1 MGDLKKESKKKG
13 KSKIKG
19 KYLWFV
25 LFVIL
30 SGVLGF
36 LMGYLKSGILE
47 EFFERYINNDM
58 WYMEML
64 NMALMV
70 LIFIVGFI
78 IHIILHEGGH
88 LVFGF
93 ISGYEFVSFRV
104 GSFVII
110 KEKGEFKSKR
120 YSIPGTAGQ
129 CLMMPPEK
137 KNENFP
143 FILYNLGGALF
154 NIIVSAITIVIAM
167 SLKELSWIKVIL
179 ILTSGAGLIAAIT
192 NGIPLK
198 IGGMTNDGHNIM
210 TMARDKDSRD
220 SFYLQLRVNGLLT
233 SGIRIK
239 DMNYDDF
246 ILKEDI
252 DYKNPLNFSR
262 IFINHNYHLD
272 KCDFKS
278 AKEALEF
285 GRRYVNSTIAIYRM
299 EWLSEVL
306 FLELIG
312 DCDSQRIE
320 ELYDESLKKYIEASK
335 FMLNKKRIMMAYELL
350 YQENKQKA
358 LKYLEELKDLAKRYP
373 VKGEVDMELML
384 GKFLQGKM

>member
-1 MGDLKKESKKKG
+1 MEDLKKKKKVKKKG
-13 KSKIKG
+13 KHKG
-19 KYLWFV
+19 TIFL
-25 LFVIL
+25 IL
-30 SGVLGF
+30 ASATLGF
-36 LMGYLKSGILE
+36 IMGPLSQGLLK
-47 EFFERYINNDM
+47 EFFVKYIHSDKF
-58 WYMEML
+58 YVEIL
-64 NMALMV
+64 NMALMI
-70 LIFIVGFI
+70 LIFVIGFI

-88 LVFGF
+88 LVFGL
-93 ISGYEFVSFRV
+93 ISGYDFVSFRV
-104 GSFVII
+104 GSLTLI
-110 KEKGEFKSKR
+110 KEDGSFKFKR

-137 KNENFP
+137 KNEDFP

-154 NIIVSAITIVIAM
+154 NIIVSSITIVIAL

-198 IGGMTNDGHNIM
+198 IGGIANDGHNIM
-210 TMARDKDSRD
+210 TMIRDKDSRD

-233 SGIRIK
+233 SGIRIR
-239 DMNYDDF
+239 DMDYDDF

-278 AKEALEF
+278 AKEALDF

-312 DCDSQRIE
+312 DYDSQRIE
-320 ELYDESLKKYIEASK
+320 ELYDENLKKYIEASK
-335 FMLNKKRIMMAYELL
+335 FMLNKKRIMMAYQLI
-350 YQENKQKA
+350 YKKDKNTA
-358 LKYLEELKDLAKRYP
+358 IKYLQELKDLAKRYP

-384 GKFLQGKM
+384 GKFLQEKM